1 MVVKHVLIQGLFYAT
16 VVNVYLF
23 IFMITASPRI
33 WGYSDYPEVI
43 KNKVP
48 PQTKKEKIIGALVG
62 LPWLIFVLGFPVY
75 STYTLK
81 MKLGNEISF
90 WTAFLN
96 FSVLFLLANIGDVF
110 ILDWLIISRITPK
123 FVIIPGTEEQDYK
136 DFSHH
141 FKGHMKATIGMIL
154 LGLIMAS
161 IIWYF

>member
-1 MVVKHVLIQGLFYAT
+1 MVVKHVIIQGLFYAT

-75 STYTLK
+75 STYILK